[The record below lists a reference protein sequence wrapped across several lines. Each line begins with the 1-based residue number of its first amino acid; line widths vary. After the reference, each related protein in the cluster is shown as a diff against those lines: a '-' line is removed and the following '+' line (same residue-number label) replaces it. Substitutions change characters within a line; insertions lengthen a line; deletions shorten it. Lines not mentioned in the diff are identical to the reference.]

1 MALRDQAARSLRDLP
16 LGLHKLVP
24 PSVRRDVR
32 HRLGRYYAWEVGF
45 DFANTPPLGPGEVNG
60 PPDFVGIGAQKAGT
74 TWWFQLIIGHPQA
87 TNLLHTSTG
96 RDLFGPMQKERHFFG
111 RFGTEAFTSE
121 HVEEYHRWFPRQP
134 GTITGEWTPDYLAYP
149 WVPPLLAE
157 AAPNARLLLIL
168 RDPVTRFRS
177 GVAGALRHG
186 SAHVGATVSEAM
198 EHSMYAANIRRWL
211 EHFAPEQLLVLQYEQ
226 CVSDPGRQL
235 KETYQFLGLDP
246 DYRPADLERPI
257 NATREGKTRVDRD
270 VVERLRAIFAPD
282 VEELVT
288 LVPSLDLSLW
298 TEVAGD

>member
-45 DFANTPPLGPGEVNG
+45 DFANTPALGPGEVDG

-96 RDLFGPMQKERHFFG
+96 HDLFGPVQKERHFFG

-121 HVEEYHRWFPRQP
+121 HVEQYHRWFPRRP

-149 WVPPLLAE
+149 WVPPLLAK
-157 AAPNARLLLIL
+157 AAPEAKLLLIL

-177 GVAGALRHG
+177 GVAGAIRHG

-198 EHSMYAANIRRWL
+198 EHSMYAANLRRWF
-211 EHFAPEQLLVLQYEQ
+211 EHFPPRQVLVLQYEQ
-226 CVSDPGRQL
+226 CVSDPASQL

-246 DYRPADLERPI
+246 DYRPPDLERPI
-257 NATREGKTRVDRD
+257 NATREGKTRVDGD

-282 VEELVT
+282 VADLAT